1 MRLCK
6 QKKINYLLYTN
17 RRMSGDKN
25 GGQLVSQLMQEINSG
40 TGNETP
46 YNDQDYYPQEHQ
58 QGLQALQGLQGSQ
71 DLQGPQGSQGPGS
84 QQQPNFNPNS
94 MVPPPREDDVEEYDD
109 IEEPDSDDDVDV
121 SDDDYYKDNNL
132 TEALSQYG
140 GEYTSFIMDLLKNS
154 VIIFI
159 GYIIF
164 SHPLMHKYIMQFAA
178 MVPGL
183 QGFLEI
189 PTYYLVVNGLLF
201 VIFYFVV
208 SYFI

>member
-1 MRLCK
+1 
-6 QKKINYLLYTN
+6 
-17 RRMSGDKN
+17 MSGDKN

-46 YNDQDYYPQEHQ
+46 YNDQDYYPQEQH
-58 QGLQALQGLQGSQ
+58 QGLQGLQGLQGSQ
-71 DLQGPQGSQGPGS
+71 GPQGPQGPGSQGPQGPQGSQ
-84 QQQPNFNPNS
+84 QQPDFNPNS

-109 IEEPDSDDDVDV
+109 IEERVSYDDSDM

-164 SHPLMHKYIMQFAA
+164 SHPLMRKYIMEFAA

-183 QGFLEI
+183 QGFLEV
-189 PTYYLVVNGLLF
+189 PTYYLAFNGLLF

>member
-1 MRLCK
+1 
-6 QKKINYLLYTN
+6 
-17 RRMSGDKN
+17 MSGDKN

-58 QGLQALQGLQGSQ
+58 QGLQGLQGSQ

>member
-1 MRLCK
+1 
-6 QKKINYLLYTN
+6 
-17 RRMSGDKN
+17 MSGDKN

-58 QGLQALQGLQGSQ
+58 QGLQGLQGLQGSQ

>member
-1 MRLCK
+1 
-6 QKKINYLLYTN
+6 
-17 RRMSGDKN
+17 MSGDKN

-58 QGLQALQGLQGSQ
+58 QGLQGLQGLQGSQ
-71 DLQGPQGSQGPGS
+71 DLQGPQGSQDLQGPQGSQGSQGPGS